1 MAATK
6 RLIYQVNTIDPL
18 VGEQSKLYEWCI
30 ASVERYCKKYNIDHH
45 VQLYPILKIGP
56 LDWKKSNRSE
66 NCRKRGFL
74 PIYEKENAFERFD
87 KYDQIAIIDSDIFIH
102 DHAPNIF
109 DAISPEVDFGG
120 VIEREMPIT
129 PEYQNKIKHYSASQY
144 QWLHEKGYGD
154 FKPNKLGYEFFNMGM
169 MVMNKSI
176 EKYLL
181 GQTAAQFLRRKKF
194 KPFVD
199 GTGHWKWSTD
209 QTLLNFWVRN
219 AGMKLDRMDW
229 KWNALFKGVTDEAQK
244 EAYFTHFFLKDK
256 LPAKGEDVKLLEK
269 VIKGNT
275 NIGYKHT

>member
-176 EKYLL
+176 TKYIN
-181 GQTAAQFLRRKKF
+181 GTPKEFIQQPEF
-194 KPFVD
+194 KRFVD
-199 GTGHWKWSTD
+199 GLGAWKWSTD
-209 QTLLNFWVRN
+209 QTLLNYWVRN
-219 AGMKLDRMDW
+219 SGMKQQHLSW
-229 KWNALFKGVTDEAQK
+229 KWNALFKGIRDDWLPKAH
-244 EAYFTHFFLKDK
+244 FIHFFLKDK
-256 LPAKGEDVKLLEK
+256 LPARGENVNLLMQELD
-269 VIKGNT
+269 GNT
-275 NIGYKHT
+275 KMEHKHI